1 MGSWR
6 DTEERISSMGAS
18 GASTGP
24 KSVGGSSEESS
35 SPFEGSSVG
44 SNGGEISTKDDRVE
58 WKLSRLLL
66 LLPAKDRE
74 VLDDTRIPSTSLSLS
89 FRGRLLRSRLL
100 PGLEDDPAD
109 ESLRLEPTGRPP
121 SSGSMSSKER
131 L

>member
-1 MGSWR
+1 M
-6 DTEERISSMGAS
+6 
-18 GASTGP
+18 
-24 KSVGGSSEESS
+24 
-35 SPFEGSSVG
+35 
-44 SNGGEISTKDDRVE
+44 STKDDRVE

-66 LLPAKDRE
+66 LLPAEDRE

-89 FRGRLLRSRLL
+89 FRGRLLRLRLL

-109 ESLRLEPTGRPP
+109 ESLWLEPTGRPP